1 MSKNKKLVPK
11 RRFKEFQ
18 NTDAWE
24 QRELGEVV
32 DMFNGDRGINYPN
45 VGDIVEFGIP
55 FINAGDLQG
64 GRVNLSSSN
73 KITREKFNQLGGAKI
88 QLGDIIYCLR
98 GTLGKNAFVDNFTEG
113 TVASSLVVLRP
124 KSIVGKYLFQILNS
138 DIEYRQRILCDEG
151 AAQPNLSAK
160 NLSLFS
166 IPVPSRDEQEKLST
180 FFTNLDQTIA
190 FQQRKLE
197 KMKSM
202 KSAYLSEMFPAEG
215 ERKPKRRFPGFTD
228 DWEQRE
234 LIKVANYRNGKAH
247 EQDISDD
254 GPYVVV
260 NSKFIST
267 DGTVRKFASKQN
279 EPLSKDEI
287 AFVLSDVPNG
297 RAIAR
302 TYLVPESGKYTLNQ
316 RIAGITPNSETYA
329 YFIYILMNRNKYFL
343 AFDTG
348 VGQTNLSRA
357 QVEQFEGFYPS
368 FEEQVQIGSFFQNL
382 DQTIA
387 FQQQKLEKLQ
397 NIKKAYLNEM
407 FI

>member
-18 NTDAWE
+18 NSDAWE
-24 QRELGEVV
+24 QRELGEVVQITMGQSPLGSNYTENPSDYILVQGNADMKNGKVFPRIWTTQVTKTAEPDDIILSVRAPVGDVGKTDYNVVLGRGVAGIKGNEFIYQLLSKMKSDSYWGKYSTGSTFDSINSNDLKEANICIPSTNEQVQIGSFFRNLDQTIAFQQRKLEKMKSMKSAYLSEMFPAEGEFKPKRRFPGFTDDWEPRELGEVV

-73 KITREKFNQLGGAKI
+73 KITREKFHQLGGAKI

-98 GTLGKNAFVDNFTEG
+98 GTLGKNAFVDNFAEG

-190 FQQRKLE
+190 FQQ
-197 KMKSM
+197 
-202 KSAYLSEMFPAEG
+202 
-215 ERKPKRRFPGFTD
+215 
-228 DWEQRE
+228 
-234 LIKVANYRNGKAH
+234 
-247 EQDISDD
+247 
-254 GPYVVV
+254 
-260 NSKFIST
+260 
-267 DGTVRKFASKQN
+267 
-279 EPLSKDEI
+279 
-287 AFVLSDVPNG
+287 
-297 RAIAR
+297 
-302 TYLVPESGKYTLNQ
+302 
-316 RIAGITPNSETYA
+316 
-329 YFIYILMNRNKYFL
+329 
-343 AFDTG
+343 
-348 VGQTNLSRA
+348 
-357 QVEQFEGFYPS
+357 
-368 FEEQVQIGSFFQNL
+368 
-382 DQTIA
+382 
-387 FQQQKLEKLQ
+387 QKLEKLQ
-397 NIKKAYLNEM
+397 NIKKAYLKEM

>member
-1 MSKNKKLVPK
+1 MSENKKLIPK
-11 RRFKEFQ
+11 RRFKEFE
-18 NTDAWE
+18 NAYAWE
-24 QRELGEVV
+24 ECELGEVV
-32 DMFNGDRGINYPN
+32 FVNSGRDYKHLSVGNIPVYGTGGYMLSVNNKLSDEDAVGIGRKGSIDNPQYLRAPFWTVDTLFFLTPKEEMN
-45 VGDIVEFGIP
+45 LRFFYAMAQGIKWRQFDESTGVP
-55 FINAGDLQG
+55 SLSK
-64 GRVNLSSSN
+64 VNIE
-73 KITREKFNQLGGAKI
+73 KITKNFPKI
-88 QLGDIIYCLR
+88 
-98 GTLGKNAFVDNFTEG
+98 E
-113 TVASSLVVLRP
+113 
-124 KSIVGKYLFQILNS
+124 
-138 DIEYRQRILCDEG
+138 
-151 AAQPNLSAK
+151 
-160 NLSLFS
+160 
-166 IPVPSRDEQEKLST
+166 EQEIIGQ
-180 FFTNLDQTIA
+180 FFRNLDQTIA

-202 KSAYLSEMFPAEG
+202 KSAYLSEMFPAAG

-228 DWEQRE
+228 DWKQCE

-267 DGTVRKFASKQN
+267 DGTVRKFASKQS
-279 EPLSKDEI
+279 EPLLKDEI

-297 RAIAR
+297 KAIAR

-329 YFIYILMNRNKYFL
+329 YFLYILMNRNKYFL

-348 VGQTNLSRA
+348 VGQTNLSRV

-368 FEEQVQIGSFFQNL
+368 FEEQEKIGNFFKNL
-382 DQTIA
+382 DRTLA